1 MKRNK
6 PQSLQ
11 KRILAMMLAFITLL
25 IVTFGVLQYV
35 STKHTVQS
43 SMQAVLLE
51 DGARISE
58 AIDAEAYAAFMQN
71 PTKDERFEQFREQLD
86 TYRTQIGAMYVYTLA
101 ADGEE
106 LQIIVDG
113 MSAADAVEIGTPTT
127 ATSFEDAKAAFE
139 GGTVTTPIVEDPEYG
154 DYMTVLVPIKQGG
167 DVIGVLGIDKGASD
181 VAAVTEDVLQESL
194 PPILIGL
201 VVLLGV
207 ASVIIWRYLGWKLR
221 PLRELERVATHIA
234 SGDLATAACEMDN
247 IQLKANDEIKRLTA
261 SMDQMTKMLRDL
273 ISGLQTSAQTVR
285 DESGNVAS
293 ISEEV
298 NDASR
303 QIAFTMEEIAGGV
316 ENQSVLTMKLYGHM
330 NEFSG
335 LVDQTAHDGNGV
347 SEQAEVVSRVTA
359 EGLELMEYSVGKMT
373 NIHLQVRESQG
384 QVKDFEQQADEVTA
398 LVTMIRQISEQTN
411 LLALNAAIEAARA
424 GEHGKGFAVVASEI
438 RKLSDSVAHSVSE
451 ISEIVGSV
459 KRNSIALGETFTDSM
474 NAAEDGKRTL
484 EETKRAFNEI
494 EQSVREM
501 QRLTNSMQGQLGRVK
516 TNQDDIK
523 RGLSDIASISEES
536 TAGNEE
542 VAAST
547 EQMSATSE
555 TMNRLV
561 KDLSHT
567 AEDMQSMSRQ
577 FKL

>member
-11 KRILAMMLAFITLL
+11 TRILAAMLVFVTLL
-25 IVTFGVLQYV
+25 IVVFGVIQYV
-35 STKHTVQS
+35 STKHTVFS
-43 SMQAVLLE
+43 SMQAVLVE
-51 DGARISE
+51 DAFRISGE
-58 AIDAEAYAAFMQN
+58 MDADAYAAFLQN

-113 MSAADAVEIGTPTT
+113 VSAADAVDVGTPVT
-127 ATSFEDAKAAFE
+127 ATSFEDAQTAFE
-139 GGTVTTPIVEDPEYG
+139 GGIGTTPIVDDPEFG
-154 DYMTVLVPIKQGG
+154 NYMTLLVPIKQG
-167 DVIGVLGIDKGASD
+167 DNVIGVIGIDKSAED
-181 VAAVTEDVLQESL
+181 VEAVTTDVLRESL
-194 PPILIGL
+194 PPVLIGL
-201 VVLLGV
+201 VILLGV
-207 ASVIIWRYLGWKLR
+207 ASIIIWRYLGWKLR
-221 PLRELERVATHIA
+221 PLRDLERVATHIA
-234 SGDLATAACEMDN
+234 NGDLATASLEMDS
-247 IQLKANDEIKRLTA
+247 IQLRANDEIKRLTA
-261 SMDQMTKMLRDL
+261 SMDRMTKMLKDL
-273 ISGLQTSAQTVR
+273 ISSLQTSAQTVR
-285 DESGNVAS
+285 DESGNVES

-303 QIAFTMEEIAGGV
+303 QIAFTMEEIASGV

-330 NEFSG
+330 NDFSD
-335 LVDQTAHDGNGV
+335 LVDKTAADGRDVGV
-347 SEQAEVVSRVTA
+347 QAEVVNRVTA
-359 EGLELMEYSVGKMT
+359 EGLHLMADAVEKMT
-373 NIHLQVRESQG
+373 NIHSQVRESQS

-398 LVTMIRQISEQTN
+398 LVTIIRQISQQTN

-438 RKLSDSVAHSVSE
+438 RGLSNSVAQSVSE

-459 KRNSIALGETFTDSM
+459 KRNSIALGATFADSM
-474 NAAEDGKRTL
+474 HAAEDGKQTL
-484 EETKRAFNEI
+484 EATKQAFNEI
-494 EQSVREM
+494 ETSVREM
-501 QRLTNSMQGQLGRVK
+501 QRLTESMQGQLGHVK
-516 TNQDDIK
+516 TNQADIK

-561 KDLSHT
+561 KDLAHT
-567 AEDMQSMSRQ
+567 AEDMQRMSRQ

>member
-1 MKRNK
+1 MRRKK

-11 KRILAMMLAFITLL
+11 TRILAMMLIFITLL

-35 STKHTVQS
+35 STKHTVQRS
-43 SMQAVLLE
+43 LQAILLA

-58 AIDAEAYAAFMQN
+58 AIDAEAYAAFLQN
-71 PTKDERFEQFREQLD
+71 PVKDERFEQFREQLD

-101 ADGEE
+101 TDGEE
-106 LQIIVDG
+106 LQIMVDG
-113 MSAADAVEIGTPTT
+113 MSVADAVDIGTPTT
-127 ATSFEDAKAAFE
+127 ATTFEDAKPAFD

-154 DYMTVLVPIKQGG
+154 DYMTALVPITQGG
-167 DVIGVLGIDKGASD
+167 NVIGVLGIDKGASD
-181 VAAVTEDVLQESL
+181 VAAVTEAVLQESL

-201 VVLLGV
+201 VILLGI
-207 ASVIIWRYLGWKLR
+207 ASVLIWRYLGWKLR

-234 SGDLATAACEMDN
+234 SGDLATAAHEVNN

-285 DESGNVAS
+285 EESGNVAS

-330 NEFSG
+330 NEISG
-335 LVDQTAHDGNGV
+335 LVDRTAHDGNGV

-359 EGLELMEYSVGKMT
+359 EGLELMEDAVGKMT

-398 LVTMIRQISEQTN
+398 LVTMIRQISAQTN

-438 RKLSDSVAHSVSE
+438 RKLSDSVAKSVSE

-459 KRNSIALGETFTDSM
+459 KQNSIALGETFTDSM
-474 NAAEDGKRTL
+474 HAAEDGKRTL
-484 EETKRAFNEI
+484 EATKRAFNEI
-494 EQSVREM
+494 EQSVRDM

-567 AEDMQSMSRQ
+567 AEGMQRMSQQ